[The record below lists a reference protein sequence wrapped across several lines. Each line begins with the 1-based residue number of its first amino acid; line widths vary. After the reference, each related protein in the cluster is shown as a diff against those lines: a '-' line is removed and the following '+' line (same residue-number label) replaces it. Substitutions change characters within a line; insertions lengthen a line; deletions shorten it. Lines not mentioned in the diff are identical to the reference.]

1 MKRGIGFAVG
11 LVAGFLGGTISRY
24 ISPVS
29 AFAQGQTAP
38 AAEVRAQSF
47 VLVDSSDQTVGTFT
61 VASRANARGVTTG
74 SPRIV
79 LRDKTGREIWSAGS
93 VGVVPIS
100 ER

>member
-1 MKRGIGFAVG
+1 MKRGIGFIVALAAG
-11 LVAGFLGGTISRY
+11 LLGGTISRY
-24 ISPVS
+24 ISPAS

-61 VASRANARGVTTG
+61 TTPRMNARGVMTG
-74 SPRIV
+74 SRIV
-79 LRDKTGREIWSAGS
+79 LRDKIGREIWSAGS
-93 VGVVPIS
+93 VGVVPVS